1 MKTMIKKTI
10 VVLKNQKFILKKLK
24 IGVEEPVNQTN
35 KKCQLPLHGPIL
47 TEGGSADTFL
57 SDIKCLEFNGDQFV
71 EN

>member
-24 IGVEEPVNQTN
+24 IGVEEPVNQIKN
-35 KKCQLPLHGPIL
+35 VNLPLHGPIL